1 MKLSAST
8 STQFACERIVTMAAV
23 AVFLCV
29 CLAARARG
37 DEMSD
42 ARDQFA
48 RAVTMRTMLEGL
60 LEKDRSLADYKKTVA
75 AYHKVYLITPD
86 SEDCTEAFIAEGEL
100 YEEMGRLYDAK
111 YFGDAVGAYRFLVK
125 QYPGSRYRG
134 AALLAVA
141 SVQKNDLHNA
151 QDAEATYKQY
161 LKMFPH
167 SEKAREVLA
176 DLRDV
181 NSPIANQASAPDA
194 GADQL
199 PVLQGER
206 LEPRASDSNPADV
219 TGIRTLNAANATRI
233 IVGLN
238 DTVRYTAA
246 RISSPDRIY
255 FDLYKADLSAKFAS
269 SAPDITGGLLKS
281 VRVAQNR
288 DGVVRIVLDVDGAK
302 DYSAYLLGK
311 PYRLVID
318 VRGPHAETS
327 PDMSVASS
335 STPRPKLPD
344 DDMARDIRS
353 RAGATPATAT
363 TAPDETVAV
372 NARGPQPSDNST
384 AGDPAIAVE
393 SVPARRS
400 PFGAPAP
407 TNEAQP
413 ASASA
418 PAAPVPPPTRDG
430 QRSLAR
436 VLGLKVRRIVID
448 PGHGGH
454 DTGTI
459 GPHGLEEKDIC
470 LDVAL
475 RLGRI
480 IEQRL
485 PGAQVIY
492 TRKSDVFVP
501 LQQRTAIANQ
511 ADADL
516 FISIHANSSPDPEA
530 RGIETYYLNF
540 ATSPEAMAVAAR
552 ENATSEET
560 EHDLPDLLKKIA
572 RNDKIEESKELAE
585 DVQDALSER
594 LELVSRNERNRGVR
608 KAPFVV
614 LIGAN
619 MPSVL
624 AEISFLSNPVDE
636 RMLRNATQRERIAMG
651 LYRGMAVYLKSMNS
665 LTYDQKVASTRP
677 SIVPLEAAT
686 AAVAPTGNPK

>member
-1 MKLSAST
+1 MNQSAST
-8 STQFACERIVTMAAV
+8 STKSACERILATAGIAV
-23 AVFLCV
+23 LLCA
-29 CLAARARG
+29 CTAARARG

-48 RAVTMRTMLEGL
+48 RAVMMRTMLEGL
-60 LEKDRSLADYKKTVA
+60 LDKDRSLSDYKKTVF

-86 SEDCTEAFIAEGEL
+86 SEDCTAALMAEGEL
-100 YEEMGRLYDAK
+100 YEEMGRLYDTK
-111 YFGDAVGAYRFLVK
+111 YFDDAIGAYRFLVK

-134 AALLAVA
+134 SAVLAVA
-141 SVQKNDLHNA
+141 SIQKDDLHDA
-151 QDAEATYKQY
+151 QDAEATYRQY

-167 SEKAREVLA
+167 SEKAHEVLA

-181 NSPIANQASAPDA
+181 TSPEVSPPLATNADA
-194 GADQL
+194 DEM

-206 LEPRASDSNPADV
+206 LTPRASNGNPADV
-219 TGIRTLNAANATRI
+219 TSIRTWNAADTTRI
-233 IVGLN
+233 VVGLN
-238 DTVRYTAA
+238 DTIRYTSA

-255 FDLYKADLSAKFAS
+255 FDLYKADLSPKFAS
-269 SAPDITGGLLKS
+269 NVPDIDGGLLKS

-288 DGVVRIVLDVDGAK
+288 DGVVRIVLDVNGAK
-302 DYSAYLLGK
+302 NYSAYLLGN

-318 VRGPHAETS
+318 VRGPNAGAA
-327 PDMSVASS
+327 PDMDLARASP
-335 STPRPKLPD
+335 PRPKLPD
-344 DDMARDIRS
+344 DDMGRS
-353 RAGATPATAT
+353 MRSVAAATRKA
-363 TAPDETVAV
+363 DETVAV
-372 NARGPQPSDNST
+372 NAGGAQPVENATGDEVTVASEKAGGP
-384 AGDPAIAVE
+384 
-393 SVPARRS
+393 RS
-400 PFGAPAP
+400 PFAAPMP
-407 TNEAQP
+407 TDTAQP
-413 ASASA
+413 TSTTAPA
-418 PAAPVPPPTRDG
+418 PAAPPARAG

-459 GPHGLEEKDIC
+459 GPHGLEEKDVC

-492 TRKSDVFVP
+492 TRKTDVFVP
-501 LQQRTAIANQ
+501 LQQRTAIANR
-511 ADADL
+511 AHADL
-516 FISIHANSSPDPEA
+516 FISIHANSSPDPA
-530 RGIETYYLNF
+530 VRGVETYYLNF

-552 ENATSEET
+552 ENATSDET
-560 EHDLPDLLKKIA
+560 QHDLPDLLKKIA
-572 RNDKIEESKELAE
+572 RNDKIEQSKELAK
-585 DVQDALSER
+585 DIQDSLSQR
-594 LELVSRNERNRGVR
+594 LELVSRSERNRGVR

-624 AEISFLSNPVDE
+624 AEISFLSNPTDE
-636 RMLRNATQRERIAMG
+636 RMLRNPAQRERIAMG
-651 LYRGMAVYLKSMNS
+651 LYRGIATYLKSMNS
-665 LTYDQKVASTRP
+665 LTYDQKVASSAP
-677 SIVPLEAAT
+677 PMVPLEAAA

>member
-1 MKLSAST
+1 
-8 STQFACERIVTMAAV
+8 MALLFVCV
-23 AVFLCV
+23 AG
-29 CLAARARG
+29 RARG
-37 DEMSD
+37 DETSD

-60 LEKDRSLADYKKTVA
+60 LEKDRSLSDYKKTVS

-86 SEDCTEAFIAEGEL
+86 SADCTAALMAEGEL
-100 YEEMGRLYDAK
+100 YEEMGRLYDAR
-111 YFGDAVGAYRFLVK
+111 YFGDAIEAYRFLVK

-134 AALLAVA
+134 SALLAVA
-141 SVQKNDLHNA
+141 SIQKDDLHNV
-151 QDAEATYKQY
+151 QDAQATYKQY
-161 LKMFPH
+161 LKMFPR

-181 NSPIANQASAPDA
+181 ATPTVSQPAMPDGNSDP
-194 GADQL
+194 L

-206 LEPRASDSNPADV
+206 LQPRASDANPADV
-219 TGIRTLNAANATRI
+219 TSIRTTNAANATRI

-238 DTVRYTAA
+238 GTVRYTAA

-255 FDLYKADLSAKFAS
+255 FDLYKADLGAKFAS
-269 SAPDITGGLLKS
+269 SAPDITGGMLKS

-288 DGVVRIVLDVDGAK
+288 DGVVRIVLDVNGAK
-302 DYSAYLLGK
+302 NYSAYLLGK

-318 VRGPHAETS
+318 VRGPNAEASPNMDVATS
-327 PDMSVASS
+327 SAPK
-335 STPRPKLPD
+335 PRLPE
-344 DDMARDIRS
+344 DDMAREMRRPVPVPTQKID
-353 RAGATPATAT
+353 
-363 TAPDETVAV
+363 DTVAV
-372 NARGPQPSDNST
+372 NARGPQPADNAA
-384 AGDPAIAVE
+384 AGDGTVAAGN
-393 SVPARRS
+393 VPARRS

-407 TNEAQP
+407 TDGAQP
-413 ASASA
+413 VNAGG
-418 PAAPVPPPTRDG
+418 AATPVPPPTPTRDG

-459 GPHGLEEKDIC
+459 GPHGLEEKDVC

-475 RLGRI
+475 RLGKI
-480 IEQRL
+480 IEQHL

-492 TRKSDVFVP
+492 TRKTDVFIP

-516 FISIHANSSPDPEA
+516 FISIHANSSPDPGA

-585 DVQDALSER
+585 DIQDSLSSR
-594 LELVSRNERNRGVR
+594 LELVSHNERNRGVR

-636 RMLRNATQRERIAMG
+636 RMLRNPVQRERIAMG
-651 LYRGMAVYLKSMNS
+651 LYRGMATYLKSMNS
-665 LTYDQKVASTRP
+665 LTYDQKVAASRQ
-677 SIVPLEAAT
+677 SLVPLEAAT
-686 AAVAPTGNPK
+686 TAVAPTGNPK

>member
-1 MKLSAST
+1 M
-8 STQFACERIVTMAAV
+8 
-23 AVFLCV
+23 LCA

-37 DEMSD
+37 DEMSE

-48 RAVTMRTMLEGL
+48 RAVTMRTMLEGYL
-60 LEKDRSLADYKKTVA
+60 DKDRSLSDYKKIVL

-86 SEDCTEAFIAEGEL
+86 SEDCTAALMAEGEL

-111 YFGDAVGAYRFLVK
+111 YFGDAIGAYRFLVK

-134 AALLAVA
+134 SALLAIA
-141 SVQKNDLHNA
+141 SIQQGDLHDA
-151 QDAEATYKQY
+151 QNAEATYKQY
-161 LKMFPH
+161 LKAFPH
-167 SEKAREVLA
+167 SEKAHEVLA

-181 NSPIANQASAPDA
+181 TRPIANQPAALNAD
-194 GADQL
+194 ADQL

-206 LEPRASDSNPADV
+206 LEPRAAEGNPSDV
-219 TGIRTLNAANATRI
+219 TSIRTWNGPDVTRI

-246 RISSPDRIY
+246 RIASPDRIY
-255 FDLYKADLSAKFAS
+255 FDLYKADLSSRFAS
-269 SAPDITGGLLKS
+269 NVPDIDGGLLKS

-288 DGVVRIVLDVDGAK
+288 DGVVRIVLDVNGAK
-302 DYSAYLLGK
+302 NYSAYLLGK
-311 PYRLVID
+311 PYRLVIE
-318 VRGPHAETS
+318 VRGPNAVAS
-327 PDMSVASS
+327 PDMDMARAR
-335 STPRPKLPD
+335 PPKLPD
-344 DDMARDIRS
+344 DDMARTIR
-353 RAGATPATAT
+353 GVATAQK
-363 TAPDETVAV
+363 PDESVAVSAGGAQPEGNVTNGSATVAE
-372 NARGPQPSDNST
+372 D
-384 AGDPAIAVE
+384 
-393 SVPARRS
+393 SVPLRRS
-400 PFGAPAP
+400 PFGAAVTGAPAP
-407 TNEAQP
+407 IAEAQP
-413 ASASA
+413 VSTAA
-418 PAAPVPPPTRDG
+418 PAPLPTRSSA
-430 QRSLAR
+430 RSLAR

-459 GPHGLEEKDIC
+459 GPHGLEEKDVC

-492 TRKSDVFVP
+492 TRKTDVFIP
-501 LQQRTAIANQ
+501 LQERTAIANE
-511 ADADL
+511 AHADL
-516 FISIHANSSPDPEA
+516 FISIHANSSPDSQA

-552 ENATSEET
+552 ENANSDET

-585 DVQDALSER
+585 DIQDSLSER

-636 RMLRNATQRERIAMG
+636 RMLRNGAQRERIAMG
-651 LYRGMAVYLKSMNS
+651 LYRGIAEYLKSTNS
-665 LTYDQKVASTRP
+665 LTYDQKVAASRP
-677 SIVPLEAAT
+677 SQSQSIIPLEAAA

>member
-8 STQFACERIVTMAAV
+8 SPQSAAGRV
-23 AVFLCV
+23 LIATGIALLLFFC
-29 CLAARARG
+29 AALRTSA

-48 RAVTMRTMLEGL
+48 HAVTMRTMLEGF
-60 LEKDRSLADYKKTVA
+60 LEKDRSLADYKKTIA
-75 AYHKVYLITPD
+75 AYHKVYLISPD
-86 SEDCTEAFIAEGEL
+86 SEDCTAALMAEGEL

-111 YFGDAVGAYRFLVK
+111 YFGDAIGAYKFLLK

-134 AALLAVA
+134 SALLAIA
-141 SVQKNDLHNA
+141 AVQKDDLHNP
-151 QDAEATYKQY
+151 QDAQATYKHY
-161 LKMFPH
+161 LKLFPH
-167 SEKAREVLA
+167 SEKAHEVLA
-176 DLRDV
+176 DLRDAS
-181 NSPIANQASAPDA
+181 SPMANAPNGPDT
-194 GADQL
+194 GAAQL
-199 PVLQGER
+199 PQLQGQR
-206 LEPRASDSNPADV
+206 LEPRASDSDPADV
-219 TGIRTLNAANATRI
+219 TSIRTWNADNATRI
-233 IVGLN
+233 VVGLN
-238 DTVRYTAA
+238 NTIRYTGA

-255 FDLYKADLSAKFAS
+255 FDLYKADLSPKFAS
-269 SAPDITGGLLKS
+269 NAPDVAGGLLKS

-288 DGVVRIVLDVDGAK
+288 DGVVRIVLDVNGARN
-302 DYSAYLLGK
+302 YSACLLGK

-318 VRGPHAETS
+318 VQGPSRNT
-327 PDMSVASS
+327 PTPTDIASS
-335 STPRPKLPD
+335 AASLARNTTPQ
-344 DDMARDIRS
+344 
-353 RAGATPATAT
+353 T
-363 TAPDETVAV
+363 PDETVSV
-372 NARGPQPSDNST
+372 NANATRTTQAPSGHPT
-384 AGDPAIAVE
+384 VAVE
-393 SVPARRS
+393 NLPPRRS
-400 PFGAPAP
+400 PFGAATVSAEARPIPA
-407 TNEAQP
+407 
-413 ASASA
+413 
-418 PAAPVPPPTRDG
+418 PPPTRDG

-436 VLGLKVRRIVID
+436 VLGLKVRTIVID

-459 GPHGLEEKDIC
+459 GPHGLEEKDLC

-480 IEQRL
+480 IEQHL
-485 PGAQVIY
+485 PGAQVVY

-511 ADADL
+511 ANADL
-516 FISIHANSSPDPEA
+516 FVSIHANSSPDPGA
-530 RGIETYYLNF
+530 RGVETYYLNF

-552 ENATSEET
+552 ENAASDET

-585 DVQDALSER
+585 DIQQSLSER

-624 AEISFLSNPVDE
+624 AEISFLSNPTDE
-636 RMLRNATQRERIAMG
+636 RLLRNPAQRQRIALG
-651 LYRGMAVYLKSMNS
+651 LYRGMAEYLKSMNS
-665 LTYDQKVASTRP
+665 LTYDQRKVASDRQ
-677 SIVPLEAAT
+677 SVIPLEAA

>member
-1 MKLSAST
+1 MRLSAST
-8 STQFACERIVTMAAV
+8 STQSACERILITAGI

-37 DEMSD
+37 DELSD

-48 RAVTMRTMLEGL
+48 RAVTMRTMLEGY
-60 LEKDRSLADYKKTVA
+60 LEKDRSLSDYKRTVS

-86 SEDCTEAFIAEGEL
+86 SEDCTAALMAEGEL
-100 YEEMGRLYDAK
+100 YEEMGKLYDAR
-111 YFGDAVGAYRFLVK
+111 YFDDAIGAYRFLLK

-134 AALLAVA
+134 SALLAIA
-141 SVQKNDLHNA
+141 SIQKDDLHSP

-161 LKMFPH
+161 LKAFPH
-167 SEKAREVLA
+167 SQKAREVLA

-181 NSPIANQASAPDA
+181 SSAIASQPAVPNAAP
-194 GADQL
+194 L
-199 PVLQGER
+199 PELQGQR
-206 LEPRASDSNPADV
+206 VEPRASDGNPADV
-219 TGIRTLNAANATRI
+219 TSIHTWNAADTTRI
-233 IVGLN
+233 VVGLN
-238 DTVRYTAA
+238 GTIRYTAA

-269 SAPDITGGLLKS
+269 NVPDIDGGLLKS

-288 DGVVRIVLDVDGAK
+288 DGVVRIVLDVNGAK
-302 DYSAYLLGK
+302 NYSAYLLGN

-318 VRGPHAETS
+318 VRGPNAGAI
-327 PDMSVASS
+327 PPLNVARS
-335 STPRPKLPD
+335 RAPKLPD
-344 DDMARDIRS
+344 DDMGRS
-353 RAGATPATAT
+353 MRSPAAT
-363 TAPDETVAV
+363 TREADETVAV
-372 NARGPQPSDNST
+372 NARGPQPAENAPIDDAT
-384 AGDPAIAVE
+384 LAVE
-393 SVPARRS
+393 RAGAKRS
-400 PFGAPAP
+400 PFGSPAPASD
-407 TNEAQP
+407 AQP
-413 ASASA
+413 ASAA
-418 PAAPVPPPTRDG
+418 PPTAPPPTRAG
-430 QRSLAR
+430 QKSLAR

-459 GPHGLEEKDIC
+459 GPHGLEEKDVC

-492 TRKSDVFVP
+492 TRKTDVFVS
-501 LQQRTAIANQ
+501 LQRRTAIANQ
-511 ADADL
+511 AHADL
-516 FISIHANSSPDPEA
+516 FVSIHANSSPDPQA

-552 ENATSEET
+552 ENATSDET

-572 RNDKIEESKELAE
+572 RNDKIEQSKELAE
-585 DVQDALSER
+585 DIQDSLSER
-594 LELVSRNERNRGVR
+594 LELVSRSERNRGVK

-624 AEISFLSNPVDE
+624 AEISFLSNPTDE
-636 RMLRNATQRERIAMG
+636 RMLRKPAQRERIAMG
-651 LYRGMAVYLKSMNS
+651 LYRGIAAYLKSMNS
-665 LTYDQKVASTRP
+665 LTYDQKVAATRQ
-677 SIVPLEAAT
+677 SLVPLEAAA

>member
-1 MKLSAST
+1 MKFSAST
-8 STQFACERIVTMAAV
+8 STQSACERILAMAGIAV
-23 AVFLCV
+23 LLCV
-29 CLAARARG
+29 GVAAAARG

-60 LEKDRSLADYKKTVA
+60 LEKDRSLADYKKTVL

-86 SEDCTEAFIAEGEL
+86 SADCTAALMAEGEL

-111 YFGDAVGAYRFLVK
+111 YFADAIGAYRFLAK

-134 AALLAVA
+134 SALLAVA
-141 SVQKNDLHNA
+141 TIQKDDLHNA
-151 QDAEATYKQY
+151 LDAEATYKQY
-161 LKMFPH
+161 LKTFPH

-176 DLRDV
+176 DLRDAATPMV
-181 NSPIANQASAPDA
+181 NQPAVANVDADPLPI
-194 GADQL
+194 L
-199 PVLQGER
+199 EGER
-206 LEPRASDSNPADV
+206 LQPRASDSGPADV
-219 TGIRTLNAANATRI
+219 TSIQTSNAANATRI
-233 IVGLN
+233 IVRLN
-238 DTVRYTAA
+238 DTVRYSAA

-255 FDLYKADLSAKFAS
+255 FDLYKADLGAKFAS

-288 DGVVRIVLDVDGAK
+288 DGVVRIVLDVNGAK
-302 DYSAYLLGK
+302 NYSAYLLGK

-318 VRGPHAETS
+318 VRGPNANTN
-327 PDMSVASS
+327 PDLSVASTS
-335 STPRPKLPD
+335 APKPRLPD
-344 DDMARDIRS
+344 DDMARELGR
-353 RAGATPATAT
+353 PAAAARTA
-363 TAPDETVAV
+363 DETVAV
-372 NARGPQPSDNST
+372 NARASQPADNAMRGDAT
-384 AGDPAIAVE
+384 AAVE
-393 SVPARRS
+393 EVPARRS

-407 TNEAQP
+407 TGEAQP
-413 ASASA
+413 TSAA
-418 PAAPVPPPTRDG
+418 TAATPAPPPMRNG

-459 GPHGLEEKDIC
+459 GPHGLEEKDVC

-475 RLGRI
+475 RLGKI

-492 TRKSDVFVP
+492 TRRTDVFIP

-511 ADADL
+511 ANADL
-516 FISIHANSSPDPEA
+516 FVSIHANSSPDPGA

-585 DVQDALSER
+585 DIQGSLSDR

-636 RMLRNATQRERIAMG
+636 RMLRNPVQRERIAMG
-651 LYRGMAVYLKSMNS
+651 LYRGMATYLKSMNS
-665 LTYDQKVASTRP
+665 LTYDQKVAASHQ
-677 SIVPLEAAT
+677 SIVPLEAA
-686 AAVAPTGNPK
+686 AATVAPTGNPK

>member
-1 MKLSAST
+1 MRHSAST
-8 STQFACERIVTMAAV
+8 STQSYRPACERILVTAGIAV
-23 AVFLCV
+23 LLCA
-29 CLAARARG
+29 CMAARARG
-37 DEMSD
+37 DEASD

-48 RAVTMRTMLEGL
+48 RAVTMRTMLEGY
-60 LEKDRSLADYKKTVA
+60 LEKDRSLADYKKTVL

-86 SEDCTEAFIAEGEL
+86 SEDCTAALMAEGEL

-111 YFGDAVGAYRFLVK
+111 YFSDAIGAYKFLLK

-134 AALLAVA
+134 SALLAIA
-141 SVQKNDLHNA
+141 SIQKDELHNA

-161 LKMFPH
+161 LKLFPR

-176 DLRDV
+176 DMRDV
-181 NSPIANQASAPDA
+181 ANAAANAPAAPNAPNADA
-194 GADQL
+194 DANRL
-199 PVLQGER
+199 PPLQGQR
-206 LEPRASDSNPADV
+206 VDPRASDGNPADV
-219 TGIRTLNAANATRI
+219 TNIQTWNAANATRI
-233 IVGLN
+233 VVGLN

-255 FDLYKADLSAKFAS
+255 FDLYKADLGAKFAS
-269 SAPDITGGLLKS
+269 SAPDITGGGLLKS

-288 DGVVRIVLDVDGAK
+288 DGVVRIVLDVNGAK

-311 PYRLVID
+311 PYRLVIE
-318 VRGPHAETS
+318 VRGPNADTS
-327 PDMSVASS
+327 PNVSVASN
-335 STPRPKLPD
+335 RAPKLPD
-344 DDMARDIRS
+344 DDMARDANSPARTT
-353 RAGATPATAT
+353 TPA
-363 TAPDETVAV
+363 DETVAV
-372 NARGPQPSDNST
+372 NARGSQPAENAANGDT
-384 AGDPAIAVE
+384 AGAVE
-393 SVPARRS
+393 RAGARRS

-407 TNEAQP
+407 TDEAQP
-413 ASASA
+413 ASAATPA
-418 PAAPVPPPTRDG
+418 PQPTRDG

-459 GPHGLEEKDIC
+459 GPRGLEEKDVC

-485 PGAQVIY
+485 PGAQVVY
-492 TRKSDVFVP
+492 TRKTDVFVP

-511 ADADL
+511 AHADL
-516 FISIHANSSPDPEA
+516 FISIHANSSSDPDA

-552 ENATSEET
+552 ENATSQET
-560 EHDLPDLLKKIA
+560 ENDLPELLKKIA

-585 DVQDALSER
+585 DIQDSLSER
-594 LELVSRNERNRGVR
+594 LELVSRNERNRGVK

-624 AEISFLSNPVDE
+624 AEISFVSNPTDE
-636 RMLRNATQRERIAMG
+636 RMLRNPAQKERIAMG
-651 LYRGMAVYLKSMNS
+651 LYRGIAAYLKSMNS
-665 LTYDQKVASTRP
+665 LTYDQKVASTRQ
-677 SIVPLEAAT
+677 SMVPLEAAA
-686 AAVAPTGNPK
+686 AAVAPGGNPK